1 MSIDARIPRAGS
13 LFVIKKL
20 LVQTK
25 MLAQRYYST
34 ALTLYEII
42 QKHYVIQDT
51 KQIFLAYLRQLA
63 ILYGQKHTV
72 VQF

>member
-1 MSIDARIPRAGS
+1 
-13 LFVIKKL
+13 
-20 LVQTK
+20 

-34 ALTLYEII
+34 ALTMFEII